1 MSMGEGGGGG
11 WEGCVFCCFV
21 FELVFRL
28 III

>member
-11 WEGCVFCCFV
+11 WEGCVFCFV